1 MDKPMSIAINELKL
15 KIINDIN
22 EAALPPYAI
31 EFLFKDLYNQ
41 IAETA
46 KLQLAKDYEEYQ
58 KSLSQKS

>member
-31 EFLFKDLYNQ
+31 ELLFKDLYNQ
-41 IAETA
+41 IAETS

>member
-31 EFLFKDLYNQ
+31 ELLFKDLYSQ

-58 KSLSQKS
+58 KSLS

>member
-22 EAALPPYAI
+22 EAALPPYVI
-31 EFLFKDLYNQ
+31 ELLFKDLYNQ